1 MHITFVPTKEPF
13 VRNDVTTWHAEH
25 GWCWN
30 VDVDDMFVA
39 TLFCTLLCGDGCLV
53 HFDTGKYIRLP
64 GPVILAIMR
73 KAMRMLE
80 QNADVIYATI
90 LARNHALIRVAIRLG
105 FVLVPDGGFLRD
117 GKDDVVLLKYY
128 GCPARY
134 IKEEHATMKGADDN
148 GNQSSK
154 SENAG
159 RPGSDA
165 DGGK

>member
-1 MHITFVPTKEPF
+1 MKITFVPTEDPF
-13 VRNDVTTWHAEH
+13 VRNDVTTWHAQH

-30 VDVDDMFVA
+30 VDVDNMFVA

-64 GPVILAIMR
+64 GSVILAIMR

-90 LARNHALIRVAIRLG
+90 LARNQALIRVAICLG
-105 FVLVPDGGFLRD
+105 FRLVPGGGFQRD
-117 GKDDVVLLKYY
+117 GKDEVVLLKFY
-128 GCPARY
+128 PSLARY
-134 IKEEHATMKGADDN
+134 IKEEHATMKGADN

-154 SENAG
+154 SEHAG
-159 RPGSDA
+159 RS
-165 DGGK
+165 